1 MLDKLLCEMKKNN
14 NIITTARALEIGV
27 SKSLLSKYA
36 KSGLIERVRQ
46 GVYTLPDSIHDD
58 MYTLMLRSEYIIF
71 SHESALFLL
80 GLSDRTPFEHSVTI
94 PSDKSLP
101 RTFKDECKCYY
112 VSPDLYKIGITEM
125 KTTFGNMVRCYN
137 AERCI
142 CDLLRSRNRLDE
154 EIVLSS
160 IKNYIGLKNKDLN
173 RLSQYARLFHVEKK
187 IKTYLEVLL

>member
-27 SKSLLSKYA
+27 SKSLLSKYT
-36 KSGLIERVRQ
+36 KLGLIERVRQ
-46 GVYTLPDSIHDD
+46 GVYILPDSIHDD

-101 RTFKDECKCYY
+101 RTLKDECKCYY
-112 VSPDLYKIGITEM
+112 VSPYLHQIGITET
-125 KTTFGNMVRCYN
+125 KTTFGNVVRCYN

>member
-1 MLDKLLCEMKKNN
+1 MQSKLVCEMKKNH
-14 NIITTARALEIGV
+14 NIITTAGALEIGV
-27 SKSLLSKYA
+27 SKYLLTKYT
-36 KSGLIERVRQ
+36 KSGLIERVRH
-46 GVYTLPDSIHDD
+46 GVYILSDSIHDD

-101 RTFKDECKCYY
+101 GTLKEECNCYY
-112 VSPDLYKIGITEM
+112 TAPNLHQVGLTER

-142 CDLLRSRNRLDE
+142 CDVLRSRNRLDE

-160 IKNYIGLKNKDLN
+160 IKNYSVFKNKDLN
-173 RLSQYARLFHVEKK
+173 RLFQYARLFHVEKK